1 MRLLVLLPALNL
13 KLILAHCA
21 ECLDEGGSQTGI
33 GEQRNVVVDGATT
46 DSVTIGQLT
55 LGVILRDVDDEVE
68 LVVGNHLH
76 HVRKI
81 LLVLIRP
88 SYGCSL
94 HVVLVEELR
103 CTGCSIDGVTVLH
116 QRLCSIE
123 QRSLL
128 LGTTA

>member
-1 MRLLVLLPALNL
+1 M
-13 KLILAHCA
+13 
-21 ECLDEGGSQTGI
+21 
-33 GEQRNVVVDGATT
+33 VDGATT
-46 DSVTIGQLT
+46 DSVTIGELT

-68 LVVGNHLH
+68 LVVSNHLH
-76 HVRKI
+76 HVREI
-81 LLVLIRP
+81 LVLLIRP

-103 CTGCSIDGVTVLH
+103 CTGCSVDGVTVLH
-116 QRLCSIE
+116 QSLGSIE